1 MAFVGQAVKR
11 SGAMGH
17 SGARPYKRELALA
30 RSVSETASTV
40 SVGSVVCFDLGK
52 VRVGVA
58 VADLDVGLA
67 TPLAPLAAGDHKALL
82 TRIGLL
88 ATEREAK
95 RVLVGL
101 PLELDG
107 TRGPAAKRAI
117 AFASEVANATGL
129 EVELVDE
136 RLSTVEASRRLDE
149 AGRKK
154 GKGRTQQI
162 DGAAAAVLL
171 QAWLDRRARTQ

>member
-1 MAFVGQAVKR
+1 MARDRV
-11 SGAMGH
+11 
-17 SGARPYKRELALA
+17 LCL
-30 RSVSETASTV
+30 
-40 SVGSVVCFDLGK
+40 DLGK

-58 VADLDVGLA
+58 IADLDVSLA
-67 TPLAPLAAGDHKALL
+67 NPRPPLDG
-82 TRIGLL
+82 
-88 ATEREAK
+88 TERGRLLRVLSDLVETEEIG

-107 TRGPAAKRAI
+107 TRGPAAKRAMV
-117 AFASEVANATGL
+117 FAKEVADKTGL

-149 AGRKK
+149 AGIKK
-154 GKGRTQQI
+154 GRGRTQQI

-171 QAWLDRRARTQ
+171 QAWLDRRK